1 MVDPALWRPRRG
13 ECCISVTYLFSQ
25 YPQSPRQSLQG
36 SLGTVAPPVP
46 HGEAGR
52 GAGGRGRCPADP
64 SARPRAFQPG
74 SLSSAVRAVSQA
86 ETGKRVGRGPGG
98 LDSPQFS
105 LGAKAERRT
114 PESSEADAA
123 PAAPR
128 GAVACW
134 RALSPWSLGSGCEE
148 TPPLGVTR
156 RRLRHTYFLP
166 CRSCRRSCRNPR
178 KGEGPA
184 GATPAAASPAAR
196 PTATS
201 REPIPGCPK
210 ICKNTSIYFIFFV
223 LRQDVYIK
231 LRF

>member
-1 MVDPALWRPRRG
+1 MLHFRDLFILPVSAVPLAELAGQPGDGGPACASRRGWQGCRGPAGGARQTPRRG
-13 ECCISVTYLFSQ
+13 HAPSSRVLF
-25 YPQSPRQSLQG
+25 PRRSGQCHRQ
-36 SLGTVAPPVP
+36 
-46 HGEAGR
+46 R
-52 GAGGRGRCPADP
+52 
-64 SARPRAFQPG
+64 PG
-74 SLSSAVRAVSQA
+74 SGWGGAPAA
-86 ETGKRVGRGPGG
+86 WTAPG
-98 LDSPQFS
+98 FS